1 MISGFLIG
9 SNCLIFSV
17 GIFGTGWHTAEGD
30 ISSAYRSFSNQKI
43 FGRMGIYIGLNQVT
57 DTFPEPKNN
66 EMVILN
72 FFGLSWAVMFKS

>member
-1 MISGFLIG
+1 M
-9 SNCLIFSV
+9 

-57 DTFPEPKNN
+57 GTFPESKND

-72 FFGLSWAVMFKS
+72 LFSFTWAVMFKS